1 MIRSAVFVTVALLVS
16 GCATPLDPSRSEP
29 LDQAAPLATED
40 PRVVSLAGALAAMA
54 EDRHSL
60 VGAARMSLDAPDLRF
75 SRPQRMA
82 LMRPSSLRVEILG
95 LFNQVA
101 VILTTDGARYQL
113 YDPEHPEIEEGE
125 ARRGLLWKVA
135 RVDLEPQEAVG
146 LLLGA
151 PVHPNSVLEAARTR
165 EDGTILIAFRHAT
178 DGSRRVFE
186 FDPSSRLTRVRQ
198 RAADDFLVW
207 EAAYADYRNLGDRA
221 FAHQIDI
228 DFPEQKAHAA
238 FHFQTAELN
247 RDLPASAFVLERR
260 SAEH

>member
-1 MIRSAVFVTVALLVS
+1 MIRPAVFVTVALLVS
-16 GCATPLDPSRSEP
+16 GCATPLDPLRSEP
-29 LDQAAPLATED
+29 LDQATPLATED

-101 VILTTDGARYQL
+101 VILTTDGSRYQL
-113 YDPEHPEIEEGE
+113 YNPEHSEIREGE
-125 ARRGLLWKVA
+125 AGRGLLWEVA
-135 RVDLEPQEAVG
+135 RVDLEPQEVVG

-151 PVHPNSVLEAARTR
+151 PVHPDSVLEAARTR
-165 EDGTILIAFRHAT
+165 EDGTILIAFRHAA

-186 FDPSSRLTRVRQ
+186 FDPSSRLVRVRH

-207 EAAYADYRNLGDRA
+207 EAAYTDYRNLDDQA

-228 DFPEQKAHAA
+228 DFPEQEARAV
-238 FHFQTAELN
+238 FRFQTAELN
-247 RDLPASAFVLERR
+247 RDLPASAFVLETSR
-260 SAEH
+260 